1 MVIPIVGYKNV
12 PSGMIEDEKVTVL
25 DAELVSFKVVVVSY
39 LTISS
44 GVTMVSE
51 FMKASFPVYEAETVH
66 VPG

>member
-1 MVIPIVGYKNV
+1 MVIPLVGYKNV
-12 PSGMIEDEKVTVL
+12 PSGMIEDENVTAL

-51 FMKASFPVYEAETVH
+51 FMKASLPVYEAETVH